1 MEKEKRERWIKVR
14 VSETEKSV
22 IDEKSRLAGVT
33 TAALIRESLCRVRTW
48 TIKDKAIER
57 EKIREI
63 SRIGQNLNQIARFC
77 NQHKSSADTVQIL
90 SVLIAIEKKLASFS
104 IPPLTDKGSSDDAH

>member
-33 TAALIRESLCRVRTW
+33 TAENQGNGALA
-48 TIKDKAIER
+48 K
-57 EKIREI
+57 
-63 SRIGQNLNQIARFC
+63 
-77 NQHKSSADTVQIL
+77 
-90 SVLIAIEKKLASFS
+90 
-104 IPPLTDKGSSDDAH
+104 

>member
-33 TAALIRESLCRVRTW
+33 TAALIRESLCRLRT
-48 TIKDKAIER
+48 
-57 EKIREI
+57 
-63 SRIGQNLNQIARFC
+63 
-77 NQHKSSADTVQIL
+77 
-90 SVLIAIEKKLASFS
+90 
-104 IPPLTDKGSSDDAH
+104 

>member
-22 IDEKSRLAGVT
+22 IDEKSRLSGVT
-33 TAALIRESLCRVRTW
+33 TAALLCRVRTW

-77 NQHKSSADTVQIL
+77 NQHKSAQIL
-90 SVLIAIEKKLASFS
+90 CKYFLSS
-104 IPPLTDKGSSDDAH
+104 IPSPILI